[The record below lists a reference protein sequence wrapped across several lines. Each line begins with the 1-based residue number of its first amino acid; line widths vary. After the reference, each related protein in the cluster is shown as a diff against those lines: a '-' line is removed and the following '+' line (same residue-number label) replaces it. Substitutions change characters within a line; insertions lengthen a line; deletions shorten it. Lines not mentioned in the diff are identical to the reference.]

1 MGGSP
6 EQGNHAFDPDAL
18 QGSLREV
25 LPTGLRARASQR
37 RIPAMSAVVAQV
49 GIRLQLERDE
59 PVALKGQAA

>member
-1 MGGSP
+1 MPSTP
-6 EQGNHAFDPDAL
+6 TRCKDHCERYSL
-18 QGSLREV
+18 QV

-37 RIPAMSAVVAQV
+37 RIPAMPAVVAQV